1 MKYLKKYK
9 IFLEDSYEIKDSDTE
24 DVKKSKEQLNI
35 TKKQIDEYK
44 NNKAKIVNIYKNAK
58 SISEVN
64 DDIEKILS
72 TENPF
77 LIELAN
83 LERMKREII
92 LFTEDNVNDK
102 IKMDDFNSSL
112 SLANDNESKTNI
124 NSKINDIRIRI
135 ADRNKK
141 IIEIKSNIS
150 KYEKDHMEKM
160 VKMTKEIDDWVSKIS

>member
-141 IIEIKSNIS
+141 IIEIKSNI
-150 KYEKDHMEKM
+150 
-160 VKMTKEIDDWVSKIS
+160 